1 MAMSDERFWEL
12 VDDYENGKITANQ
25 VIELICKETKDYSV
39 ATADFA
45 LVVKRE
51 VTKAEKMKFKL
62 LLDGKN
68 KNEKNNN

>member
-1 MAMSDERFWEL
+1 MSDERFWEL
-12 VDDYENGKITANQ
+12 VDDYENGKKTVNE
-25 VIELICKETKDYSV
+25 VIEDICRETKNYNI

-68 KNEKNNN
+68 KNEKINN